1 MIGLLSHYCDPL
13 DQKSERV
20 YGGTHLDDDLQSGNS
35 ESTDADEEYQ
45 LWEAMKRESE
55 HGDTQMLIAV
65 SLRSH
70 SLSRTLLSTIKLIE
84 HVDNK
89 PFMKRNFNL
98 RNQQSPG
105 KIREN
110 K

>member
-1 MIGLLSHYCDPL
+1 MISLLSHYCDPL

-20 YGGTHLDDDLQSGNS
+20 YGGSHLDDDLQSGNS
-35 ESTDADEEYQ
+35 ESTDVDEEYQ

-70 SLSRTLLSTIKLIE
+70 SLKRTMLSTIKSIE
-84 HVDNK
+84 QMGNK
-89 PFMKRNFNL
+89 LFRKRNFN
-98 RNQQSPG
+98 
-105 KIREN
+105 
-110 K
+110 